1 VYKSLLKR
9 DASLLGKE
17 DGSCSR
23 ASIANIAMQL
33 RKCCNHPYL
42 FQGVEDRTLDPL
54 GEHVIDACGK
64 LKLMDKLLSRL
75 KEKGHRVLI
84 FSQMTHLLD
93 VLEDVMAMRKY
104 EYCRIDGNTSYD
116 ERDEFIEEYNKP
128 NSSKFVFLLST
139 RAGGLGINLQTA
151 DTCILFDSDWN
162 PQADLQAMDRC
173 HRIGQTKPVHVYR
186 LVTADTIEEKI
197 VERAKKKLKLDA
209 MVVQQ
214 GRLNQEK
221 KPQGPSKDE
230 MLEAVTFGASAIFR
244 AEGDV
249 KDEDLD
255 AILERGRERTKL
267 LDEKFQ
273 QDDKGDMLD
282 FKLDGGQYTQTF
294 EGVNYAQRQKQDL
307 DALKTAA
314 AVTALEG
321 PGERKKSAYNAQAV
335 LNAQEY
341 QAKEAAKKRN
351 PVPPKHR
358 MPRLDDWAFLD
369 VARLSEIGK
378 LETDGFTALLSDP
391 QKYKEVGN
399 SECGVL
405 SPEVSEEKKRLLEAG
420 FRQWTKERFM
430 QWRRLSAQHGRHAH
444 DKITAGLQSV
454 APGIEISEVKAFHTA
469 FFDQKKAEKW
479 RDKAE
484 YSRAMR
490 QIERGEK
497 ATIDSKKN
505 DSAFEELV
513 SSAVEEGNALDAL
526 PIDGGGPATQIRD
539 DERPYTRSEDRF
551 LLTACYLLKDT
562 DGHALSAAMRSTDRF
577 LFDRRILGASHND
590 LAARCVALKSKC
602 EGVRASR
609 ERQAQK
615 ALEKKRAVRPAHVVE
630 AELRALEPKLKQAKR
645 EESQATDEWKKLDKE
660 IRGLSSRSAPRPSLL
675 KPEPRQLRLKPFVY
689 YVRERGASLV
699 QGAELPERDD
709 MEPAVEETLATLETN
724 WGAEGDAVKGELLS
738 RVPSS

>member
-1 VYKSLLKR
+1 MDDDDAKKTMISQLHKLLRPFVLRRLKADVERSMPPKTETILFASLTKCQRDVYKSLLKR

-282 FKLDGGQYTQTF
+282 FQARRGP
-294 EGVNYAQRQKQDL
+294 VHPDL
-307 DALKTAA
+307 
-314 AVTALEG
+314 
-321 PGERKKSAYNAQAV
+321 R
-335 LNAQEY
+335 
-341 QAKEAAKKRN
+341 
-351 PVPPKHR
+351 
-358 MPRLDDWAFLD
+358 
-369 VARLSEIGK
+369 
-378 LETDGFTALLSDP
+378 
-391 QKYKEVGN
+391 
-399 SECGVL
+399 
-405 SPEVSEEKKRLLEAG
+405 
-420 FRQWTKERFM
+420 
-430 QWRRLSAQHGRHAH
+430 GR
-444 DKITAGLQSV
+444 
-454 APGIEISEVKAFHTA
+454 
-469 FFDQKKAEKW
+469 
-479 RDKAE
+479 
-484 YSRAMR
+484 
-490 QIERGEK
+490 
-497 ATIDSKKN
+497 
-505 DSAFEELV
+505 
-513 SSAVEEGNALDAL
+513 
-526 PIDGGGPATQIRD
+526 
-539 DERPYTRSEDRF
+539 
-551 LLTACYLLKDT
+551 
-562 DGHALSAAMRSTDRF
+562 
-577 LFDRRILGASHND
+577 
-590 LAARCVALKSKC
+590 
-602 EGVRASR
+602 
-609 ERQAQK
+609 
-615 ALEKKRAVRPAHVVE
+615 
-630 AELRALEPKLKQAKR
+630 ELRAAPEARLGRVEDRGGGHSPRRPGRAEEVRLQRPGRLECARVPGQGGG
-645 EESQATDEWKKLDKE
+645 EEKE
-660 IRGLSSRSAPRPSLL
+660 PRP
-675 KPEPRQLRLKPFVY
+675 
-689 YVRERGASLV
+689 
-699 QGAELPERDD
+699 AE
-709 MEPAVEETLATLETN
+709 A
-724 WGAEGDAVKGELLS
+724 
-738 RVPSS
+738 